1 MSSSFRLRY
10 LFGLIP
16 NAQKIDSAWT
26 ELSNMHNELQ
36 QIETSKELA
45 RYNELN
51 SLVQSNDFQTKKN
64 AIVNLNF
71 IESPERQSIVELAK
85 LERSKPIKDYFRF
98 IQSPDFSRLNKIAD
112 SSELF
117 RYFELQKIVEAPEFI
132 RRKKDTESFKY
143 KGSPEFIK
151 RQEYNAVQ
159 KNSRLKFYN
168 TTIASDEYR
177 LFLDLEVTEKEKL
190 NGTSAKKDPKFK
202 IYRKYLNS
210 KAYKNIQTVERLG
223 LVAELEQLK
232 LQVEAKSFVER
243 EAFLKNAARFET
255 TSDYPPFNEFSGLAQ
270 SADIQFYLKTVKSPL
285 YANYKKIEESDE
297 LARLFELRS
306 KVEDSEFKQRVIFL
320 QNKKRFESTPEF
332 KLEAEFKGLDKSKI
346 LSTYRLLKKK
356 PELAYFDQW
365 EITLDENFS
374 DNKLDTTI
382 WEPENY
388 WGFKMAG
395 YSFSQAN
402 ESQGYNGIKNIEI
415 KNNVLSIV
423 TKTEKIAGKSWNPA
437 IGLIPKQFE
446 HSSAILNTGN
456 GFKFKEGV
464 IEAKVKFNAET
475 AITSAFS
482 LTGSHPFPQIDVF
495 RSGNNSVGL
504 GVVEH
509 PDNKGVKKLVQVK
522 GLNFNNFHIFRLEIF
537 GNSLVWKINNYE
549 VHREQ
554 LTLNAGELFLN
565 FVGSLHQPIN
575 GSAFPHHFEIDW
587 VRCSQKK

>member
-26 ELSNMHNELQ
+26 ELSNMRNELQ
-36 QIETSKELA
+36 QIENSKELA

-51 SLVQSNDFQTKKN
+51 SLVQSNDFQNKKSE
-64 AIVNLNF
+64 IVNLNF
-71 IESPERQSIVELAK
+71 KESPEHQLIVELAK
-85 LERSKPIKDYFRF
+85 LEHSKPIKDYFRF
-98 IQSPDFSRLNKIAD
+98 IQSPDFNRLNKIAA
-112 SSELF
+112 SSELS
-117 RYFELQKIVEAPEFI
+117 RYFDLQKIVEAPEFI
-132 RRKKDTESFKY
+132 RRKKETESFRY

-151 RQEYNAVQ
+151 RQEYNSLQ
-159 KNSRLKFYN
+159 KNSRLKLYY

-190 NGTSAKKDPKFK
+190 NDVAAKKDPKFK

-232 LQVEAKSFVER
+232 LQVEAKSFIER

-255 TSDYPPFNEFSGLAQ
+255 TSDYPPFNEFAGLAQ
-270 SADIQFYLKTVKSPL
+270 SADIQFYLKTVKSLL
-285 YANYKKIEESDE
+285 YANYKKVEGSDQ

-306 KVEDSEFKQRVIFL
+306 NVEDSEFKQRVIFL

-332 KLEAEFKGLDKSKI
+332 KLEAEFKGLDKSKL
-346 LSTYRLLKKK
+346 LSTYRQLKKK
-356 PELAYFDQW
+356 PELVYFDQW
-365 EITLDENFS
+365 EITLDENFT

-388 WGFKMAG
+388 WGSKMAG
-395 YSFSQAN
+395 CSFSQAN
-402 ESQGYNGIKNIEI
+402 ELQGYNGLKNIEI
-415 KNNVLSIV
+415 KNKVLSIV
-423 TKTEKIAGKSWNPA
+423 TKAEKIAGKSWNPA

-446 HSSAILNTGN
+446 HSSAIINTGN

-464 IEAKVKFNAET
+464 IEAKVKFNAEE

-504 GVVEH
+504 GVIEH

-554 LTLNAGELFLN
+554 ITRNAGELFLN
-565 FVGSLHQPIN
+565 FTGSLHQPIN
-575 GSAFPHHFEIDW
+575 GSTLPHHFEIDW